1 MSHMTRPVIRHALTQ
16 LRAAVRDTPV
26 VVVTGPRQAGK
37 STLVR
42 QLIDGG
48 FAARYV
54 TLDDSAVR
62 AAAQAD
68 PEAFLSDLGSPLV
81 IDEAQRAPAL
91 ALAIKAAVDR
101 RRTAGRYV
109 LTGSADV
116 TAMLADALV
125 GRMEAITLWPLS
137 QGELEGRRERFV
149 DDVFAVRLPSASGS
163 ADLRRDAFRRAL
175 RGGFPE
181 VALTRAGARREAW
194 YRSYVASVVDRE
206 IRDMSRIEE
215 LAELPR
221 MLALVAGRATDAL
234 NVSEVA
240 RALDMNKMTVSRYLA
255 LLERV
260 YLVRRVRSWTGDIGR
275 RVLQHPKLLI
285 PDSGL
290 LAHLLEVDL
299 SRAMSDGRVGG
310 AIIENFVLG
319 EIERQLTWS
328 RGRPSLYYL
337 RTYDGHEIDAVL
349 ERRSG
354 ELVGIE
360 IKSGLAVDES
370 DFAPLRAFASRV
382 GARFRRGIVLYAGRE
397 SVAFGQKLHALPLS
411 ALWSFTD
418 QSAT

>member
-1 MSHMTRPVIRHALTQ
+1 MAKQVVRHALVQ

-37 STLVR
+37 STIVR
-42 QLIDGG
+42 QLIDSG
-48 FAARYV
+48 FSARYV
-54 TLDDSAVR
+54 TLDDGAVR
-62 AAAQAD
+62 AAAQSD

-101 RRTAGRYV
+101 KRTAGRYV

-116 TAMLADALV
+116 SAMPALADALV
-125 GRMEAITLWPLS
+125 GRMETITLWPLS
-137 QGELEGRRERFV
+137 QGELEGHRERFV
-149 DDVFAVRLPSASGS
+149 DDVFANRLPPATGS
-163 ADLRRDAFRRAL
+163 DDLRRDTFRRAL

-181 VALTRAGARREAW
+181 VALARTGARREAW

-221 MLALVAGRATDAL
+221 ILALVAGRATDAL
-234 NVSEVA
+234 NLSEVA
-240 RALDMNKMTVSRYLA
+240 RALDMNKMTVSRYLT

-260 YLVRRVRSWTGDIGR
+260 FLVRRVRSWTGDIGR

-290 LAHLLEVDL
+290 LGHLLEVDVA
-299 SRAMSDGRVGG
+299 RAMRDGRVGG

-319 EIERQLTWS
+319 EIERQITWS
-328 RGRPSLYYL
+328 RGRPGLYYL

-349 ERRSG
+349 ERRG
-354 ELVGIE
+354 GDVVGVE
-360 IKSGLAVDES
+360 IKSGLAVDDS
-370 DFAPLRAFASRV
+370 DFAPLRAFASRL
-382 GARFRRGIVLYAGRE
+382 GARFTRGIVLYAGRE
-397 SVAFGQKLHALPLS
+397 SIAFGQKLHAVPLS
-411 ALWSFTD
+411 ALWSLSD
-418 QSAT
+418 QGAA

>member
-1 MSHMTRPVIRHALTQ
+1 MVRLIVRHALAQ

-37 STLVR
+37 STLVQ

-54 TLDDSAVR
+54 TLDDGAVR
-62 AAAQAD
+62 SAAQAD

-101 RRTAGRYV
+101 KRAAGRYV
-109 LTGSADV
+109 ITGSADV
-116 TAMLADALV
+116 TAMPALAAALV
-125 GRMEAITLWPLS
+125 GRMETITLWPLS
-137 QGELEGRRERFV
+137 QGEIEGHREQFV
-149 DDVFAVRLPSASGS
+149 DEVFAARLPAASGS
-163 ADLRRDAFRRAL
+163 DDLRQDAFRRAL

-181 VALTRAGARREAW
+181 VALTRTGARREAW
-194 YRSYVASVVDRE
+194 YRSYLASVVDRE

-215 LAELPR
+215 LADLPR
-221 MLALVAGRATDAL
+221 ILALVAGRATNAL
-234 NVSEVA
+234 NISEVA

-260 YLVRRVRSWTGDIGR
+260 FLIRRVRSWAGDIGR

-285 PDSGL
+285 PDSGVL
-290 LAHLLEVDL
+290 GHLLEVDRA
-299 SRAMSDGRVGG
+299 RAMKDGRVGG
-310 AIIENFVLG
+310 AIMENFVLG

-328 RGRPSLYYL
+328 RDRPSLYYL

-349 ERRSG
+349 ERRG
-354 ELVGIE
+354 GDLVGVE
-360 IKSGLAVDES
+360 VKSGLAVDES
-370 DFAPLRAFASRV
+370 DFVPLRAFASRV
-382 GARFRRGIVLYAGRE
+382 GARFKRGIVLYGGRE
-397 SVAFGQKLHALPLS
+397 SVAFGHQMHAMPLS
-411 ALWSFTD
+411 ALWSLTGRG
-418 QSAT
+418 TT

>member
-1 MSHMTRPVIRHALTQ
+1 M
-16 LRAAVRDTPV
+16 
-26 VVVTGPRQAGK
+26 
-37 STLVR
+37 VR
-42 QLIDGG
+42 QLIDSG
-48 FAARYV
+48 FGARYV
-54 TLDDSAVR
+54 TLDDGAVR
-62 AAAQAD
+62 AAAQSD

-101 RRTAGRYV
+101 KRSAGRYV

-116 TAMLADALV
+116 MAMPALADALV
-125 GRMEAITLWPLS
+125 GRMEAITLWPFS
-137 QGELEGRRERFV
+137 QGELEGHRERFV
-149 DDVFAVRLPSASGS
+149 DDAFAVRLPSASGS
-163 ADLRRDAFRRAL
+163 DDLRRDSFRRAL

-181 VALTRAGARREAW
+181 LVLTRAGTRREAW

-206 IRDMSRIEE
+206 IRDVSRIEE

-221 MLALVAGRATDAL
+221 LLALVAGRVTDAL
-234 NVSEVA
+234 NVSDVA

-260 YLVRRVRSWTGDIGR
+260 FLVRRVRSWTGDIGR

-290 LAHLLEVDL
+290 LGHLLEVDL
-299 SRAMSDGRVGG
+299 TRAMSDGRIGG
-310 AIIENFVLG
+310 AILENFALG

-337 RTYDGHEIDAVL
+337 RTYDGQEIDAVL
-349 ERRSG
+349 ERRNG

-360 IKSGLAVDES
+360 IKSGLVADES
-370 DFAPLRAFASRV
+370 DFAPLRTFASRV
-382 GARFRRGIVLYAGRE
+382 GARFKRGIVLYAGRE
-397 SVAFGQKLHALPLS
+397 SVAFGQRFQAMPLS
-411 ALWSFTD
+411 ALWS
-418 QSAT
+418 SADHGAT